1 MEKVPRA
8 TNRVHTLTSV
18 DHHHSTTWVEA
29 EREGEGLATGPRVV
43 KVSHARRRPA
53 TVIARRG
60 CGSAGLRNLRRRL
73 VVVVAPDATA
83 VVHRHPVAP
92 RRPPLW
98 PWLGRTGAHGAA
110 APAQGAPR
118 ATGERGGRH
127 QHLLQEGAVRFRAHV
142 KLHFVAKE
150 WGRSMGDCSTV
161 AGEYNANG
169 ASPYMLLPP
178 PLLPVRP
185 PPLRPPPWPPPPRP
199 RFPFDSPTSLPPQSL
214 LSSALHPLPLR
225 PPPPPPP
232 PKPTPHLPFQRH
244 TPLSLRE

>member
-142 KLHFVAKE
+142 KLHFVRQRVGALY
-150 WGRSMGDCSTV
+150 WRLFYCSGGV
-161 AGEYNANG
+161 QRQRGLALY
-169 ASPYMLLPP
+169 ASASAAAPGPSSAPP
-178 PLLPVRP
+178 PAAMAAASAPA
-185 PPLRPPPWPPPPRP
+185 
-199 RFPFDSPTSLPPQSL
+199 FPI
-214 LSSALHPLPLR
+214 
-225 PPPPPPP
+225 
-232 PKPTPHLPFQRH
+232 
-244 TPLSLRE
+244 